1 LRQGKILS
9 TFGILF
15 YATAIR
21 LVRGQGLERNQAPRD
36 VIGAFMGEK
45 VSDQMTSATRNDPT
59 PLFGILLEGGALKRV
74 DLVANEAGNGHG
86 VPSFWMGEL

>member
-1 LRQGKILS
+1 
-9 TFGILF
+9 
-15 YATAIR
+15 
-21 LVRGQGLERNQAPRD
+21 
-36 VIGAFMGEK
+36 MGEK

-59 PLFGILLEGGALKRV
+59 PLFGILLEGGTLKRV